1 MAVKSAK
8 LKRIQNIALTLLVV
22 AGLVNYLDRSTLSI
36 ANTAISEEM
45 NLDTAQMGILLAAF
59 SLPYAFAQL
68 PMGVLLDRFG
78 ARVTLGFG
86 MIIWSLAQLA
96 GGFVTTL
103 GQFQIAR
110 AVLGVGEA
118 PAFPAGAKVFSDW
131 FAIHE
136 RGRPSGIYT
145 ASTTIAPALAPMVLT
160 TLMLTFG
167 WRGMFIVMGVLGLL
181 AGIGWYVLYR
191 DRRNV
196 ALDAEE
202 IDYLTDGNKASAEE
216 HKLTAAEWASV
227 LGKRTTWGIIFGWIG
242 VIYMV
247 WLYLTWLPG
256 YLEKER
262 GVSIKATAVL
272 LMIPYI
278 AGTFGQLA
286 GGFVPDWLVSK
297 GMKPILSRKWPICI
311 GLIFAAVF
319 TVPAAYTPSLA
330 MAVVCISAAMFFVN
344 MSSGAGWA
352 LVSVSAPRR
361 TTSRTTSPSSATWPP
376 RSGAG
381 PSGPRSKVRNLTLD
395 EPAFRTSS
403 EPRSLTSR
411 GRRPAPSPRAAG
423 APAVSRPRPTRCA
436 CGRCPRGW

>member
-1 MAVKSAK
+1 MARSPHN
-8 LKRIQNIALTLLVV
+8 QLLFNLATTGIVG
-22 AGLVNYLDRSTLSI
+22 GLLLLATMINYLDRTVLGI
-36 ANTAISEEM
+36 AAPYLTKELGLTAAS
-45 NLDTAQMGILLAAF
+45 LGIVFSAF
-59 SLPYAFAQL
+59 SWSYALAQL
-68 PMGVLLDRFG
+68 PIGVMLDRLG
-78 ARVTLGFG
+78 ARITMGLG
-86 MIIWSLAQLA
+86 MILWSAAQLA
-96 GGFVTTL
+96 GGFVQGL
-103 GQFQIAR
+103 GQFRVAR
-110 AVLGVGEA
+110 GVLGLGEA

-181 AGIGWYVLYR
+181 AGIGWYALYR
-191 DRRNV
+191 DRRDV
-196 ALDAEE
+196 ALDADEM
-202 IDYLTDGNKASAEE
+202 DYLTDGNKASAEE

-286 GGFVPDWLVSK
+286 GGFIPDWLVSK
-297 GMKPILSRKWPICI
+297 GLKPIVSRKWPICI

-330 MAVVCISAAMFFVN
+330 MAVACISAAMFFVN

-361 TTSRTTSPSSATWPP
+361 LVATLGSFMNFGGYLGASAAPVITGFVVKETG
-376 RSGAG
+376 SFVLALLIAAAVALVGAVFYAFVVKD
-381 PSGPRSKVRNLTLD
+381 PID
-395 EPAFRTSS
+395 EST
-403 EPRSLTSR
+403 
-411 GRRPAPSPRAAG
+411 
-423 APAVSRPRPTRCA
+423 APA
-436 CGRCPRGW
+436 